1 MFPYTIPCLSFLHSM
16 GAIPNSPASGQ
27 PLRCL
32 TSPGF
37 LGPLWSKT
45 KAMALSRIPLLP
57 IFMSFRHPGPPEK
70 ACIWK
75 ILSATSCWQKSPTS
89 TRRNNTRL
97 TEQRALPPSGASPCC
112 AVLQWGCPVPFLKEG
127 LRRGSADCF
136 SFSSS

>member
-1 MFPYTIPCLSFLHSM
+1 MFPDTIPCLSFLHSM
-16 GAIPNSPASGQ
+16 GAVPNSSASGQ

-37 LGPLWSKT
+37 LGPLWPRT

-70 ACIWK
+70 ACIRK
-75 ILSATSCWQKSPTS
+75 LSATSCWPKSPTS
-89 TRRNNTRL
+89 TRQNNTRL
-97 TEQRALPPSGASPCC
+97 SEQRALPPSGASPCC
-112 AVLQWGCPVPFLKEG
+112 AILQWGCPVPFLKKG
-127 LRRGSADCF
+127 PRGGSADCF